1 MTFMNKR
8 ALPPI
13 IVFCLICGSISVSSC
28 QKQSPPQVQRPPAA
42 VTVAAAVSQEVPVYL
57 DEVGKCVAREVV
69 SVLPQVSGAMT
80 KIHFVDGAT
89 VRKGNLLF
97 TIDPRPFEASLQ
109 QAQANL
115 AKDTALKTQ
124 AEANLAKDIVGAKNA
139 AVQAR
144 RYAELARQDAVT
156 KEQTDEQKT
165 NAESL
170 EATVNADRA
179 AVKSAEQGMEV
190 DRANIQS
197 ARVQLSYC
205 YIRAPIDGRAGHR
218 LVDLGNVVSPTNT
231 TPLLVIERLDP
242 IYADFTVAQNDL
254 SAVRQNMAQRTLK
267 VEVRL
272 PDQQEEMRA
281 GALTFLDNTVQDQ
294 TGTVTLRAT
303 VSNTDR
309 HLWPGQFVKVRLVLS
324 TQSAVLV
331 PAAAPQTS
339 AKGPFVYVIK
349 DDTTAELRPVK
360 LGQRQGD
367 SVVIQEGLNVG
378 ERVVVNGQLGV
389 TPGGKVRIEK
399 ASTEANSAPTNPGV
413 KS

>member
-1 MTFMNKR
+1 
-8 ALPPI
+8 
-13 IVFCLICGSISVSSC
+13 
-28 QKQSPPQVQRPPAA
+28 
-42 VTVAAAVSQEVPVYL
+42 VAAAVSQEVPVYL

-69 SVLPQVSGAMT
+69 SVLPQVSGAIT
-80 KIHFVDGAT
+80 KIHFVDGAN

-115 AKDTALKTQ
+115 AKDTALKNQ